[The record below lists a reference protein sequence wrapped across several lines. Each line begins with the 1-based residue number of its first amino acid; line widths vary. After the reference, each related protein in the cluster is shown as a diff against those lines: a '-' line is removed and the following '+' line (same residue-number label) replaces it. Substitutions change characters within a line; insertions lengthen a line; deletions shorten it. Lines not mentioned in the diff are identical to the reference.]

1 MPFEAE
7 PMTGCEVSVNRPQND
22 MPSCVE
28 LVVPT
33 NSFFRVSN
41 RGPGAMMAAALP
53 LVGAVSLNRKLYHGE
68 SGIR

>member
-33 NSFFRVSN
+33 NSFFRASN
-41 RGPGAMMAAALP
+41 RRPGAMMAAALP